1 MDERTQALQELGGYI
16 QSQLPNDVLEQW
28 TANSELN
35 VVVRSEGIARTMKFL
50 RQDPN
55 CLFEMLVDV
64 CGVDY
69 PERQERFEVVYN
81 LLSLRH
87 NQRVRV
93 KLTVDEGVAVPSV
106 HDIFPSA
113 SWFEREC
120 WDMYGVFFTGH
131 PDLRR
136 LLTDY
141 GFDGHPF
148 RKDFPLTGY
157 VEVRYDDEER
167 RGVYEPVKLTQAF
180 RSFDFLSP
188 WEAMTRSLPGD
199 EKATVEEDS

>member
-1 MDERTQALQELGGYI
+1 MDEKTQALRELGGHI
-16 QSQLPNDVLEQW
+16 ESQLLNDVVQQW
-28 TANSELN
+28 TANCELN
-35 VVVRSEGIARTMKFL
+35 ISVRPEGIVRTLKYL
-50 RQDPN
+50 RTDPN

-69 PERQERFEVVYN
+69 PDREERFEVVYN

-93 KLTVDEGVAVPSV
+93 KVAVDEDIAVPSV
-106 HDIFPSA
+106 VGVFPSA

-120 WDMYGVFFTGH
+120 WDMFGIFFSGH
-131 PDLRR
+131 PDMRR

-167 RGVYEPVKLTQAF
+167 RVVYEPVKLTQAF

-188 WEAMTRSLPGD
+188 WEAMTRPLPGD
-199 EKATVEEDS
+199 EKAKMEGES

>member
-167 RGVYEPVKLTQAF
+167 RVVYEPVKLTQAF

-188 WEAMTRSLPGD
+188 WEAMTRTLPGD

>member
-1 MDERTQALQELGGYI
+1 MDETTQAIQELGGYI
-16 QSQLPNDVLEQW
+16 ESQLPNDVLRQW
-28 TANSELN
+28 TANRELN
-35 VVVRSEGIARTMKFL
+35 ISVRPEGIVRTLKYL
-50 RQDPN
+50 RTDSN

-69 PERQERFEVVYN
+69 PDREERFEVVYN

-93 KLTVDEGVAVPSV
+93 KIAVAEDIAVPSV
-106 HDIFPSA
+106 VGVFPSA

-120 WDMYGVFFTGH
+120 WDMFGIFFSGH
-131 PDLRR
+131 PDMRR

-167 RGVYEPVKLTQAF
+167 RVVYEPVKLTQAF

-188 WEAMTRSLPGD
+188 WETMTRPLPGD
-199 EKATVEEDS
+199 EKAITEGES

>member
-1 MDERTQALQELGGYI
+1 MNETTQLLQELGGYVEA
-16 QSQLPNDVLEQW
+16 QLPNDVLSHW
-28 TANSELN
+28 MANKELN
-35 VVVRSEGIARTMKFL
+35 ISVRPEGIVRTLKYL
-50 RQDPN
+50 RTDPN

-69 PERQERFEVVYN
+69 PDREMRFEVVYN

-87 NQRVRV
+87 NQRVRIKV
-93 KLTVDEGVAVPSV
+93 AVDEDIAVPSV
-106 HDIFPSA
+106 VGVFPSA
-113 SWFEREC
+113 TWFEREC
-120 WDMYGVFFTGH
+120 WDMFGIFFSGH
-131 PDLRR
+131 PDMRR

-167 RGVYEPVKLTQAF
+167 RVVYEPVKLTQAF

-188 WEAMTRSLPGD
+188 WEGMTRPLPGD
-199 EKATVEEDS
+199 EKVTAEGES

>member
-167 RGVYEPVKLTQAF
+167 RIVYEPVKLTQAF